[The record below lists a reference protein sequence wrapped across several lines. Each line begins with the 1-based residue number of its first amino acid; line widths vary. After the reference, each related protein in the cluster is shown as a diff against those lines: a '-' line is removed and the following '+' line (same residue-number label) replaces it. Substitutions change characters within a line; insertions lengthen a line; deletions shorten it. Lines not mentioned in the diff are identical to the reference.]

1 LENELKLSERRYKI
15 MNHYFTHFDRLFNEM
30 QWGFDEP
37 QPQQAKDACRLPK
50 YPVSNCYLSEDQNLL
65 YFEFALA
72 GYEEKE
78 VTVTGGSDQFTVRAK
93 KEESLKAHMLL
104 HHGIS
109 DKDVDFSIKIDAQ
122 YDIKKAKVVFKDGLL
137 RIIVP
142 KAKDAESIML
152 FG

>member
-1 LENELKLSERRYKI
+1 
-15 MNHYFTHFDRLFNEM
+15 MNHYFTHFDKLFREL
-30 QWGFDEP
+30 QYGFDEP
-37 QPQQAKDACRLPK
+37 QPQQVKESCRLPK
-50 YPVSNCYLSEDQNLL
+50 YPVSNCYLSPDQNQL

-78 VTVTGGSDQFTVRAK
+78 VTVVGGSDQFTVRAK
-93 KEESLKAHMLL
+93 KEESLQAHMLL

-122 YDIKKAKVVFKDGLL
+122 YDIKKANVVFKDGLL

-142 KAKDAESIML
+142 KAKDAESVML

>member
-1 LENELKLSERRYKI
+1 
-15 MNHYFTHFDRLFNEM
+15 MNHYFTHFDKLFQELSY
-30 QWGFDEP
+30 GFDEP
-37 QPQQAKDACRLPK
+37 QPQQVKESCRMPK
-50 YPVSNCYLSEDQNLL
+50 YPVSNCYLSEDQNQL

-78 VTVTGGSDQFTVRAK
+78 VTVVGGADQFTVRAR
-93 KEESLKAHMLL
+93 KEETLKTQMLL

-109 DKDVDFSIKIDAQ
+109 DRDVDFSIKIDAQ
-122 YDIKKAKVVFKDGLL
+122 YDIKKANVVFKDGLL

-142 KAKDAESIML
+142 KAKDAESVML